1 MSDEKQNANTKPAE
15 KKKEKPPKVEDKP
28 FGEFITQ
35 HFIPQLRD
43 ALGSEGIDDLYL
55 SLEQDKLPLAGTSNV
70 PECWQVIGIWNKGKR
85 RFSLG
90 FADDDISAPKF
101 FCAADAGGQPST
113 LESFM
118 IDERRITLD
127 LLVLYVVQ
135 RLNGQKWLTRN

>member
-1 MSDEKQNANTKPAE
+1 MSDENKTANTKPAG
-15 KKKEKPPKVEDKP
+15 KKKEKPPKVEEKP
-28 FGEFITQ
+28 FDEFITQ
-35 HFIPQLRD
+35 HFIPQLRE
-43 ALGSEGIDDLYL
+43 ALGTEGIDDLYL
-55 SLEQDKLPLAGTSNV
+55 SLEQEKLPLANTTEV
-70 PECWQVIGIWNKGKR
+70 PECWQVIGIWNNGKR

-90 FADDDISAPKF
+90 FAKDDISAPKF

-118 IDERRITLD
+118 IDERRVTLD